1 MKSFFLKERISHK
14 CWAWCLFGYFLLV
27 LLRCVL
33 ADYLAISNQTE
44 IIDVNELLNKEP
56 RLLFFPINFVLIPL
70 STYYVLSK
78 IKPIEKLFFLGL
90 IVVSLLSFSRSII
103 DYTILWLF
111 IINHSIAALILVCFL
126 PIYISY
132 KRGLPDRK

>member
-1 MKSFFLKERISHK
+1 MKSLFLKGRISHK

-44 IIDVNELLNKEP
+44 TFDVNELLNKEP

-90 IVVSLLSFSRSII
+90 IVVSLLSFSRSIM

-111 IINHSIAALILVCFL
+111 IINYSIVALMLVCFFL
-126 PIYISY
+126 LYISY
-132 KRGLPDRK
+132 KRTQPN